1 MSVDDF
7 MKATQDRLGMIHNS
21 DEDEKPDIVAA
32 ESDSMACPKIDP
44 RTYEKLNERFKKLSL
59 LEVYVPVVVELSI
72 E

>member
-21 DEDEKPDIVAA
+21 DEEKPDVVAA
-32 ESDSMACPKIDP
+32 ESDSMTCPKIDP
-44 RTYEKLNERFKKLSL
+44 MSYEKLNERFNKLSL
-59 LEVYVPVVVELSI
+59 LEFYVPVVVELSI